1 MTPPYGFGGLNGE
14 QKYVLCL
21 PVGNTPISA
30 ELVLQ
35 EGVFFNQDNEPLLMA
50 DGHGIAEFVRFKD

>member
-1 MTPPYGFGGLNGE
+1 MSE

-21 PVGNTPISA
+21 PVGNTPAGA
-30 ELVLQ
+30 ELTPH

-50 DGHGIAEFVRFKD
+50 DGHGIVEFVRFKD

>member
-1 MTPPYGFGGLNGE
+1 MSE

-21 PVGNTPISA
+21 PVGNTPAGA
-30 ELVLQ
+30 ELTLQ

-50 DGHGIAEFVRFKD
+50 DGLGIAEFVRFKD

>member
-1 MTPPYGFGGLNGE
+1 MSE

-21 PVGNTPISA
+21 PVGNTPAGA
-30 ELVLQ
+30 ELTLQ
-35 EGVFFNQDNEPLLMA
+35 EGVFFNQGNEPLLMA